1 MTNSVSLDRVEIQ
14 TRPLGHP
21 AENSYCVWLR
31 YEGEIAGRA
40 VVDVQGPLTPEQA
53 AAAGFPLDIVLGG
66 VAAAAI
72 RQAEA
77 AGAAL
82 AAVEARLDI
91 ITDEMAGLRA
101 RYSAGEE
108 AGHHG

>member
-53 AAAGFPLDIVLGG
+53 AAAGFPLDIVLGE

-77 AGAAL
+77 AISARDQVRLALDGAL
-82 AAVEARLDI
+82 AQLDALTTEIARL
-91 ITDEMAGLRA
+91 RA
-101 RYSAGEE
+101 PA
-108 AGHHG
+108 A